1 MNKLMEQVKK
11 ELTEIGEKGMN
22 ASNLELISNL
32 TEIYKDLSEI
42 KAMEEGG

>member
-1 MNKLMEQVKK
+1 MDKLIEQVKK

-32 TEIYKDLSEI
+32 TEIYKNLTES
-42 KAMEEGG
+42 KTMEEGG